1 MTYLNLGYILLQHK
15 LVKNVSV
22 DDKAETQSKFFSFRY
37 STSIKVLLQRFTNM
51 LLKGNLI
58 GPFYSSVSSIRFVS

>member
-1 MTYLNLGYILLQHK
+1 MTYSYSVYMLFQHK

-22 DDKAETQSKFFSFRY
+22 DDKAETQSKLFSFRY

-58 GPFYSSVSSIRFVS
+58 GPFYSSVSSIRFVC